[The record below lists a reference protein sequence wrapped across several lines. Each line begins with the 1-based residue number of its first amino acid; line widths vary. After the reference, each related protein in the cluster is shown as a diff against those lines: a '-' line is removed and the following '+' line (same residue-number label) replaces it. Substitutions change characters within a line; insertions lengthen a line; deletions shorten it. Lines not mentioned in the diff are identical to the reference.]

1 MYSFETEIDS
11 IVERIIADITA
22 EFDFEIQDGVIAFT
36 DANINKAILLKGN
49 VEAIISNSGFYAAV
63 RSAIDDYLD
72 VATSRIGEVK
82 RMFSLTDLSGFD
94 TQTIRA
100 IQAMDYG
107 KLQGV
112 AEKFVAGV
120 GDKFVN
126 SVATGQQFST
136 LLDET
141 VKQAERFKNE
151 ALTQMNTMQN
161 VFRQNLEDKLA
172 EEIGFDDTNVWEYMG
187 APLQANSHKE
197 CIWALTQKAAAPY
210 FTNEE
215 KEEFER
221 GGGPLTIVHGEPRWN
236 CQHNF
241 FMTSLTLKEA
251 GLA

>member
-1 MYSFETEIDS
+1 
-11 IVERIIADITA
+11 
-22 EFDFEIQDGVIAFT
+22 
-36 DANINKAILLKGN
+36 
-49 VEAIISNSGFYAAV
+49 
-63 RSAIDDYLD
+63 
-72 VATSRIGEVK
+72 
-82 RMFSLTDLSGFD
+82 MFSITDLSGFD
-94 TQTIRA
+94 TQTIRS

-112 AEKFVAGV
+112 AEKFIAGV

-151 ALTQMNTMQN
+151 ALTQINTMQN

-172 EEIGFDDTNVWEYMG
+172 EEIGFDNTNVWIYMG